1 MHIHIDLVH
10 RGSVVGKRRP
20 SWQASVMHICWM
32 QVVGMVGMML
42 RVVVIFLVV
51 VRYQLHSAL
60 RLPKK
65 KKEKK
70 NKKIYGP

>member
-1 MHIHIDLVH
+1 
-10 RGSVVGKRRP
+10 
-20 SWQASVMHICWM
+20 MHICWM

-51 VRYQLHSAL
+51 VCYKLHSAL

-65 KKEKK
+65 GKEKQE
-70 NKKIYGP
+70 NL